1 MILILFMGLA
11 TITLGL
17 FGLAM
22 IGLAL
27 SLMLRILAGILKL
40 LIWLLEPRHQQIEE
54 EQPPFIININ
64 IVDNET
70 SMRDVT
76 PLGRRIR

>member
-1 MILILFMGLA
+1 MILFLFFGLA

-17 FGLAM
+17 FALAM

-40 LIWLLEPRHQQIEE
+40 LIWLLEPRRQQIEE
-54 EQPPFIININ
+54 EDTPFVININ
-64 IVDNET
+64 IVDDERP
-70 SMRDVT
+70 MRDVT